1 MSEDPIFF
9 FSHPPANILQ
19 PAKPFF
25 SEGFSEEPDFLFHG
39 DRNYNETDPFLANNN
54 LLDSP
59 HDDKLSYSF
68 DGAFDGASRKD
79 LDDSQIFVPFHN
91 VKETPVDRNPSNQ
104 DFYDEEEAKEFIDD
118 DEFIKAVLLQKNVSQ
133 ISKCPQLSKEISLE
147 STEFINPKPKFVRKP
162 IKKSRSLK
170 SKTKNEEKKNIH
182 RYMIRQVI
190 RSLAS
195 EDFQEKVKILCL
207 IHGTDYEEIKQYY
220 LGQIENFTSIQ
231 LLSEHWSVD
240 PFDESNE
247 NRVRLVFREFSK
259 WFLKERAIRYI
270 LNGKMKNPGKYIHYK
285 NHIML
290 YYVDRPMEYKSNNK
304 KKNVK

>member
-1 MSEDPIFF
+1 
-9 FSHPPANILQ
+9 
-19 PAKPFF
+19 
-25 SEGFSEEPDFLFHG
+25 
-39 DRNYNETDPFLANNN
+39 
-54 LLDSP
+54 
-59 HDDKLSYSF
+59 
-68 DGAFDGASRKD
+68 
-79 LDDSQIFVPFHN
+79 
-91 VKETPVDRNPSNQ
+91 
-104 DFYDEEEAKEFIDD
+104 
-118 DEFIKAVLLQKNVSQ
+118 
-133 ISKCPQLSKEISLE
+133 
-147 STEFINPKPKFVRKP
+147 
-162 IKKSRSLK
+162 LK